1 MRINEANIFLFIAT
15 IIIGIL
21 ISMNLN
27 LSGEMKFLDVE
38 QYQKAYEE
46 RSKLQSQIG
55 DLEDEYR
62 AIEEKIGEYSRIGEN
77 THQVVGKMEE
87 ELDYNNMALGLKPVI
102 GDGIKITIDDS
113 PEVRKIGGKYTSSMI
128 VHNTDVV
135 KVINDLRT
143 AGAEAISINNQR
155 IVYNSYVICSGA
167 TIEIDGVKL
176 ISPFYITAVGNQEVL
191 ENFLDNKENHIK
203 TLISR
208 MCYVDVELVY
218 DEKLPA
224 YNGKIDNKFMEE
236 PTNK

>member
-27 LSGEMKFLDVE
+27 LSGKMKFLDVE

-46 RSKLQSQIG
+46 RSKLQNQIS

-62 AIEEKIGEYSRIGEN
+62 GIEERIEQYGRSGEN
-77 THQVVGKMEE
+77 LYQVVGKMEE
-87 ELDYNNMALGLKPVI
+87 ELAYNKVVLGLEPVI

-113 PEVRKIGGKYTSSMI
+113 PEVRKIGVKYNNSMI

-155 IVYNSYVICSGA
+155 IVYDSYIICSGA
-167 TIEIDGVKL
+167 TIEIDGIKL
-176 ISPFYITAVGNQEVL
+176 INPFYITAVGNQEVL
-191 ENFLDNKENHIK
+191 ENFIDNQENHIK

-208 MCYVDVELVY
+208 MCYVDIELVY
-218 DEKLPA
+218 DEKIPA
-224 YNGKIDNKFMEE
+224 YNGKIDNKFMKE
-236 PTNK
+236 PAKK

>member
-27 LSGEMKFLDVE
+27 LSGKMKFLDVE

-46 RSKLQSQIG
+46 RSKLQNQIS

-62 AIEEKIGEYSRIGEN
+62 GIEERIEQYGRSGEN
-77 THQVVGKMEE
+77 LYQVVGKMEE
-87 ELDYNNMALGLKPVI
+87 ELAYNKVVLGLEPVI

-113 PEVRKIGGKYTSSMI
+113 PEVRKIGVKYTNSMI

-155 IVYNSYVICSGA
+155 IVYDSYIICSGA
-167 TIEIDGVKL
+167 TIEIDGIKL
-176 ISPFYITAVGNQEVL
+176 INPFYITAVGNQEVL
-191 ENFLDNKENHIK
+191 ENFIDNQENHIK

-208 MCYVDVELVY
+208 MCYVDIELVY
-218 DEKLPA
+218 DEKIPA
-224 YNGKIDNKFMEE
+224 YNGKIDNKFMKE
-236 PTNK
+236 PAKK